1 MTDFEIKLERIRH
14 LLDRRQADA
23 LVIARRDNF
32 AWLTGGEESGVILNQ
47 ETGFVYLVVTRKELT
62 AAALWADAAKA
73 KEELLAGLGFT
84 VHTLNWKQPGKEQYI
99 ERLLKGKKALS
110 DIPLEGCLCDT
121 EAVYELEYPM
131 TETEIERYRELGRL
145 SDRILADTA
154 GNIKRGMTEQE
165 IKAELLRQCADRGV
179 ETDVLLVGADERIEK
194 YRHCTPTEKAAEH
207 TALLSPVLRRYG
219 LHSNIARMVCFGSVP
234 EEVREKYDAVCQI
247 QAEIISMSREGIPFG
262 EIFQMQERS
271 YRQLGYG
278 QEWMRHGHGAPVGY
292 MLSDASVLYNSGRRM
307 MPGQAYEWYVTV
319 SGAKSAELVMN
330 TGGRQEIL
338 SMTGLWPEK
347 EYRTSNGDVIKL
359 PDIWII

>member
-1 MTDFEIKLERIRH
+1 MTDFEIKLERIR
-14 LLDRRQADA
+14 

-110 DIPLEGCLCDT
+110 DIPLGGCLCDT

-154 GNIKRGMTEQE
+154 GNIKRRMTEQE

-194 YRHCTPTEKAAEH
+194 YRHCTPTEKSGGAYRAAVACIAQVRSAFQH
-207 TALLSPVLRRYG
+207 CPHG
-219 LHSNIARMVCFGSVP
+219 LFWKCAGRSTGKIRCSVP
-234 EEVREKYDAVCQI
+234 DPGRDNQHEQ
-247 QAEIISMSREGIPFG
+247 G
-262 EIFQMQERS
+262 
-271 YRQLGYG
+271 
-278 QEWMRHGHGAPVGY
+278 GH
-292 MLSDASVLYNSGRRM
+292 
-307 MPGQAYEWYVTV
+307 TV
-319 SGAKSAELVMN
+319 
-330 TGGRQEIL
+330 
-338 SMTGLWPEK
+338 W
-347 EYRTSNGDVIKL
+347 
-359 PDIWII
+359 